1 MKKTF
6 LAVAMASL
14 VAATSAV
21 QALELDSD
29 DKKLSYSLGLIL
41 GDKLKQDIETLDIEA
56 FKQGVEVIYKGE
68 EPLLDQEQV
77 GQVMQAFQMK
87 KMEEQRQQFAQL
99 AQDNLDK
106 GTAYQ
111 AENGKNAAVTTTDTG
126 LQYEELG
133 AGKGKN
139 PAASDTVRVHY
150 KGQLIDGTEFDSSY
164 ARGEPV
170 SFPLSGVIPGWT
182 EGLQL
187 MKEGGKGRFV
197 IPAELAYGPG
207 GMGNAIGPNETL
219 VFEVELLEV
228 NPESAAEAE
237 SDTEMETS
245 ADAAAK

>member
-14 VAATSAV
+14 VAVTSAV
-21 QALELDSD
+21 QADTLDTE

-41 GDKLKQDIETLDIEA
+41 GDKLKQDIDTLDIES
-56 FKQGVEVIYKGE
+56 FRQGVEAIYKGE

-87 KMEEQRQQFAQL
+87 KMEEQRQQFAQI
-99 AQDNLDK
+99 AQENLDK
-106 GTAYQ
+106 GAAYQ
-111 AENGKNAAVTTTDTG
+111 ADNGKNKAVTTTESG
-126 LQYEELG
+126 LQYEELT
-133 AGKGKN
+133 AGKGAN
-139 PAASDTVRVHY
+139 PAAADTVKVHY

-164 ARGEPV
+164 SRGEPV
-170 SFPLSGVIPGWT
+170 SFPLNGVIPGWT

-187 MKEGGKGRFV
+187 MKQGGKARLV

-219 VFEVELLEV
+219 VFEVELLEI
-228 NPESAAEAE
+228 NPQAEAQAE
-237 SDTEMETS
+237 
-245 ADAAAK
+245 AAAK